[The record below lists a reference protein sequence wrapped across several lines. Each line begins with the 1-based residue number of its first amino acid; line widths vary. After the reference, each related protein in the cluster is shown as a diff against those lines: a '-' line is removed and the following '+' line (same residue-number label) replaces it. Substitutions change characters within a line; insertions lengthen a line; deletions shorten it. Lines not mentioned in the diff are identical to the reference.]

1 MAAPLTLSLPVAS
14 APACASSSQQAQPV
28 AYITPPRRRVLLAA
42 GLSAA
47 LLLSGRCPSHAAVP
61 ASASSPALLHAVL
74 RVRDLESA
82 GKYFVDALGMTR
94 LRSRPGNLFVG
105 YGTESLGQHF
115 SLELSPFDAGEVS
128 PDAAGFGGLV
138 LAVDNPSAAAAR
150 AVGAGGRRTGG
161 GRCSGDAFAGCAVTS
176 PDGVQVSFVKLSDAA
191 QAQELA
197 RVVLSVA
204 NLADAVA
211 FYEDALGMSR
221 LKGDRQAGV
230 KDRAAEDGPPQEHAL
245 MGFPGGTVALE
256 LRAQMA
262 PAIGGAVSDSARLFD
277 KIALSVPDL
286 DAAADRVKNYSPSS
300 LVKPPFEVPGVGT
313 HVAIVQDPDG
323 HTLALVD
330 AQDFEK
336 ELVPAPV

>member
-1 MAAPLTLSLPVAS
+1 MPAASE
-14 APACASSSQQAQPV
+14 PACASTPQQAHPV
-28 AYITPPRRRVLLAA
+28 ALFPPRRRVLLAA

-47 LLLSGRCPSHAAVP
+47 LLLSGRCQSHAAV
-61 ASASSPALLHAVL
+61 AVSASSPALLHAVL

-82 GKYFVDALGMTR
+82 GKYFIDALGMTR
-94 LRSRPGNLFVG
+94 LRQRPGNLFLG

-128 PDAAGFGGLV
+128 PDAAGFGGIV

-150 AVGAGGRRTGG
+150 AIGAGGRRTGG

-176 PDGVQVSFVKLSDAA
+176 PDGVNVAFVKLSNGA

-197 RVVLSVA
+197 RIVLLVS

-211 FYEDALGMSR
+211 FYEDALGMRR
-221 LKGDRQAGV
+221 LKGDRQPGV
-230 KDRAAEDGPPQEHAL
+230 NDRAAEDGPHPEHAL
-245 MGFPGGTVALE
+245 MGFPGGTMALE
-256 LRAQMA
+256 LRAQA

-286 DAAADRVKNYSPSS
+286 DAAAEQVKGYSSS
-300 LVKPPFEVPGVGT
+300 ALVKPPFEVPGVGT

-336 ELVPAPV
+336 ELV